1 MQATIQNTIQSVHE
15 LVDAAQ
21 FVATWTTQ
29 GVTAVGLTVACV
41 LTVVKFRSIMEL
53 IRLSR

>member
-29 GVTAVGLTVACV
+29 GVTTVGLTVACV
-41 LTVVKFRSIMEL
+41 LTVVKFRSIVEL